1 MRRSRKWRNSSRAGM
16 PMEMQPVS
24 SITETALMNGLKP
37 YNYLSHMMGKMKD
50 FGAFP
55 ANEEMVDILP

>member
-1 MRRSRKWRNSSRAGM
+1 MG
-16 PMEMQPVS
+16 MQPVS
-24 SITETALMNGLKP
+24 SITETALMNGLKQ

-55 ANEEMVDILP
+55 ANEEIGGYSPMIRQTAG

>member
-1 MRRSRKWRNSSRAGM
+1 M
-16 PMEMQPVS
+16 PMEMATRVGLR
-24 SITETALMNGLKP
+24 TETALMNGLKP

>member
-1 MRRSRKWRNSSRAGM
+1 M
-16 PMEMQPVS
+16 PMEMQPVF